1 MKAVIDLSAGDLAL
15 AALLVIMAGTVSLV
29 LRLGLER
36 RLLVASLRSVLQ
48 LLLLGYL
55 LRYIF
60 ALDRAWAVCALA
72 LLMVS
77 VAAHAA
83 VGRISRRFRGI
94 LGTAFLSLVLSSI
107 LTSLVVTRVIIG
119 VEPWFRPQY
128 FVPIL
133 GMILGNSMNGI
144 SLCLDDLLERL
155 SERRDEVEMRLA
167 HGATRWE
174 AARDALAAA
183 VRRGM
188 IPILNAMMI
197 VGVVSLPGMMT
208 GQILAGADPLT
219 AVKYQILVM
228 FMLAAATALGS
239 MLSALAVY
247 RSIFTPRH
255 QLRYEAITRPRR
267 RN

>member
-1 MKAVIDLSAGDLAL
+1 MKAVIDLGAGDLIL
-15 AALLVIMAGTVSLV
+15 AAALVLVAGAVSLA
-29 LRLGLER
+29 LKLGLER

-60 ALDRAWAVCALA
+60 ALDSAWAVGALA

-83 VGRISRRFRGI
+83 LGRVSRRYRG
-94 LGTAFLSLVLSSI
+94 LVTAAFLSLVLSSI
-107 LTSLVVTRVIIG
+107 LTTLVVTRVVIG

-155 SERRDEVEMRLA
+155 AERRDEVEMRLV
-167 HGATRWE
+167 HGATSWE
-174 AARDALAAA
+174 AARDALAGA

-188 IPILNAMMI
+188 IPILNAMTI
-197 VGVVSLPGMMT
+197 VGLVSLPGMMT
-208 GQILAGADPLT
+208 GQILAGADPLV

-239 MLSALAVY
+239 MLAALMVY
-247 RSIFTPRH
+247 RSLFTARQ
-255 QLRYEAITRPRR
+255 QLRHEAIERPRR